1 MFYLTRFAL
10 TLANRLADNLPNHIS
25 ETLLVAASKYENIL
39 QRHEL
44 CLWEARTLKGGVG
57 RRKEG
62 EIHKDLVAGRVKS
75 RESKSLEK
83 LS

>member
-44 CLWEARTLKGGVG
+44 CLWEARTLKGG
-57 RRKEG
+57 RKEG
-62 EIHKDLVAGRVKS
+62 EIHRDLVAGRVKS